1 MTFISVVMASSILM
15 YMVFVPTREEEDIDH
30 DNWIMRDDL
39 DNEESIDLV
48 RESSNLWVPPLKIL
62 NRS

>member
-30 DNWIMRDDL
+30 DNWIMRDD
-39 DNEESIDLV
+39 
-48 RESSNLWVPPLKIL
+48 
-62 NRS
+62 